1 VGIAHGGA
9 DVLVAKELLDSPQI
23 LSHMVED
30 RGRGMAQSLR
40 GNLQAG
46 VEAAGA
52 PKDLSLAATHADLYD
67 KPESVGPTVAKLK
80 DFYSEYLA

>member
-1 VGIAHGGA
+1 MFLWRRSSWIPRKSFPTW
-9 DVLVAKELLDSPQI
+9 LRIVAAEWRNPCA
-23 LSHMVED
+23 V
-30 RGRGMAQSLR
+30 
-40 GNLQAG
+40 NLQAG